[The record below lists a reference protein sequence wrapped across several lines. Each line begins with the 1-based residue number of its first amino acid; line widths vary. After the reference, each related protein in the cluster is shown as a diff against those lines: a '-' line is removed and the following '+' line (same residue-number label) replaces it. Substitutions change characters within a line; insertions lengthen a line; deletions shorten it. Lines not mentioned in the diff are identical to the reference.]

1 MRIHALIS
9 WYDESVPFLAAAVSS
24 IVSVVDH
31 VVAVDG
37 AYAAFPNAQGRSN
50 RLQAETIEAIC
61 EGAGVA
67 CTIHRPS
74 EPWRGGEVEKRSR
87 MFQLAEASATLF
99 EDWYLVFDADCIL
112 QQWPSDTRQALAD
125 TECHTADLTL
135 YETRDF
141 LADVPDVARNMYLPT
156 TGEQRMSMMF
166 RALRNMQVVNTHYI
180 YGGYD
185 QHDEWC
191 FVWAPHMLDPGPRLV
206 LPQVRVEHR
215 SLYRDKYRKELSELY
230 YKTRDELGLE
240 RAKPREQVEQEL
252 RTIKRAQ
259 S

>member
-9 WYDESVPFLAAAVSS
+9 WYDESVPFLAAAVASLAG
-24 IVSVVDH
+24 IVDH

-74 EPWRGGEVEKRSR
+74 EPWVGGEVEKRTR
-87 MFQLAEASATLF
+87 MFQLAEASADVF
-99 EDWYLVFDADCIL
+99 DDWYFVFDADCIL
-112 QQWPSDTRQALAD
+112 QQWPADTRQILEE
-125 TECHTADLTL
+125 TSLHTADVTL

-141 LADVPDVARNMYLPT
+141 LADVPDVAQSMSLPT
-156 TGEQRMSMMF
+156 TGEQRMSMLF
-166 RALRNMQVVNTHYI
+166 RSLRGMRVVNAHYI

-185 QHDEWC
+185 QNDDWQY
-191 FVWAPHMLDPGPRLV
+191 VWAPHMLDPVARLV

-215 SLYRDKYRKELSELY
+215 SIYRDKYRRDLSELY
-230 YKTRDELGLE
+230 YKTRDQLGLE
-240 RAKPREQVEQEL
+240 RAKPREQLEQEL
-252 RTIKRAQ
+252 ETIKQAK